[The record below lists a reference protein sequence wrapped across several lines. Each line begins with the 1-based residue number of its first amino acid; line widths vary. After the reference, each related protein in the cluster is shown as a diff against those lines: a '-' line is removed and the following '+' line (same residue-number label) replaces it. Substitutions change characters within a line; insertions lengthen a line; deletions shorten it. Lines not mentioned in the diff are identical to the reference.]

1 MTEVLRHAFMLL
13 ALVSSACVF
22 GPGETVAPDAVGSD
36 TSPAEV
42 IAVFDRLPEPSDR
55 PPFPTPQ
62 VELVR
67 SGDLMVPP
75 GFIAER
81 LLRDGALEHPTS
93 LSFAPDGSL
102 TVALQGGAV
111 ASVDARTGETRE
123 LARGFK
129 LPLGILWALGSLY
142 VSDDGTVWR
151 LRDGSRTAIVTG
163 IPTLQH
169 QTDGLALGPDGRIY
183 LGVGATCNACNEKDP
198 RSASIVRF
206 SPEGGQVEVFARGFR
221 NPYDLAFNPA
231 DGSLWATDNG
241 RDDLGTQVPDE
252 LNLVQQ
258 GKHYGWPDCSGRGRG
273 SNCSGTV
280 RAVLELE
287 ANSSS
292 DGLAFYDFPSRRPQE
307 GAGGH
312 DFPSRPAPEGARGPT
327 GFPAEYR
334 GNAFIAQW
342 GSFRR
347 TRGRQLVRVVLVK
360 REGRYAARETVFATG
375 FDAPLDVVV
384 GPADGALY
392 VADHGRGTIYRIR
405 WQG

>member
-1 MTEVLRHAFMLL
+1 MLGRALAAL

-22 GPGETVAPDAVGSD
+22 GPGETVAPDPVGTD
-36 TSPAEV
+36 TSPAELLS
-42 IAVFDRLPEPSDR
+42 AFERLPEPSDR
-55 PPFPTPQ
+55 PPFQTPQ

-67 SGDLMVPP
+67 SGELMVPA
-75 GFIAER
+75 GFLAER
-81 LLRDGALEHPTS
+81 LLPEGALEHPTS
-93 LSFAPDGSL
+93 LAFAPDGSL
-102 TVALQGGAV
+102 TVALQGGAI
-111 ASVDARTGETRE
+111 ASVDVPTRVTRE

-129 LPLGILWALGSLY
+129 IPLGVLWAFGSLY

-169 QTDGLALGPDGRIY
+169 QTDGLALGSDGRLY
-183 LGVGATCNACNEKDP
+183 LGVGSTCNACNEKDP
-198 RSASIVRF
+198 RSGSIVRF
-206 SPEGGQVEVFARGFR
+206 GPEGGQVEVFARGFR
-221 NPYDLAFNPA
+221 NPYDLAFHPA

-273 SNCSGTV
+273 SNCTGTV
-280 RAVLELE
+280 RSVLELE

-292 DGLAFYDFPSRRPQE
+292 NGLAFYDWPP
-307 GAGGH
+307 A
-312 DFPSRPAPEGARGPT
+312 SRPAPESARGSA

-334 GNAFIAQW
+334 GNLFIAQW

-360 REGRYAARETVFATG
+360 REGAYAARSSVFATG
-375 FDAPLDVVV
+375 LDAPLDVVV
-384 GPADGALY
+384 GPSDGALY
-392 VADHGRGTIYRIR
+392 VADHGRGTLYRIR